1 MIKKIHLVVNSAS
14 KTVLMF
20 GISGLIRNILGP
32 RDESPFRGDARA
44 GGILPIS
51 VHGHT
56 PSLGWNYA
64 LIRKK
69 LISRRHPCSRPIYGL
84 NSQGIVLM
92 CTPSPPHMGSLYF
105 SSFVFI
111 FLPLSLEFTILL
123 WLLFV
128 LSVVNTNSQ
137 KLNGFLVLETIL

>member
-14 KTVLMF
+14 KTLLMF

-51 VHGHT
+51 VHGHA

-64 LIRKK
+64 LIWKK

-92 CTPSPPHMGSLYF
+92 CFAYLVFFSL
-105 SSFVFI
+105 
-111 FLPLSLEFTILL
+111 LLSLLPPPPSSSLLLPPPPSLLLPPPPSYSTI
-123 WLLFV
+123 
-128 LSVVNTNSQ
+128 TN
-137 KLNGFLVLETIL
+137 KKKN